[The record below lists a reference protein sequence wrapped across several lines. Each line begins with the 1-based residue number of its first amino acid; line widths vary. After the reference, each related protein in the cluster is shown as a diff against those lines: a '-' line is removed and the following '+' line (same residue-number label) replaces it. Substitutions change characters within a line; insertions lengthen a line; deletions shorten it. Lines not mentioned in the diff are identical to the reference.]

1 MTMRAQSR
9 TLLLLNTGVGSN
21 LGDRAMLINVVRQ
34 IRDRHP
40 DWMLFVSA
48 QTPAAIVEEFQ
59 LAPTSFLIDCLGRW
73 RFKGRNRIAAVLSRT
88 YIAVFGTVHLTVL
101 AAWASICD
109 RVGIKPTGRI
119 MEAEFVRSVLESDA
133 VYFVGGGYM
142 TDQGKLE
149 CRALLITG
157 LIASLLGKPLI
168 MSGQGLGPFKTRVS
182 RWLMR
187 GVANRATM
195 IGLRDSG
202 HGLHVLAEIGAT
214 TGHAETVCDDA
225 HTLPAWHQVTPESR
239 TIGIHWRVSPHQ
251 AETARVQAAIEA
263 LLDKLVAEGWNV
275 LLFQFHER
283 EKYEAS
289 IYRQWL
295 SSGRWPSARLIK
307 DRDPRVLRAEIAR
320 CTVALGM
327 AYHFSVFALAAAVPV
342 LGLWHKP
349 YYRDKIGGL
358 MTAFGHPEWALDDR
372 GISPDSLY
380 ETLTKMA
387 ASDCGPALV
396 KRGSELAALHED
408 WQTRVDTRLSQI

>member
-1 MTMRAQSR
+1 MQNRQK
-9 TLLLLNTGVGSN
+9 TLLLLNTGAGEN
-21 LGDRAMLINVVRQ
+21 LGDRAMLTNTVGRLRAQ
-34 IRDRHP
+34 YP
-40 DWMLFVSA
+40 DWQLLVSA
-48 QTPAAIVEEFQ
+48 RTPGFLVEEFR
-59 LAPTSFLIDCLGRW
+59 LERVSFMIDCLSRWGLRPSSAVHGSRLTQLLYATLGTTEFVLLALVALVCKAASRRPLGR
-73 RFKGRNRIAAVLSRT
+73 F
-88 YIAVFGTVHLTVL
+88 
-101 AAWASICD
+101 
-109 RVGIKPTGRI
+109 
-119 MEAEFVRSVLESDA
+119 MEAEFIRTLLDADA
-133 VYFVGGGYM
+133 VLFVGGGYL

-149 CRALLITG
+149 CRALLTTG
-157 LIASLLGKPLI
+157 LLAMYLRKPVIL
-168 MSGQGLGPFKTRVS
+168 SGQGLGPFSTRLT

-187 GVANRATM
+187 RVTNHAEM

-202 HGLHVLAEIGAT
+202 HGKSLLVSLGVSTAK
-214 TGHAETVCDDA
+214 AETVCDDA
-225 HTLPAWHQVTPESR
+225 LTLSPSYIAQSLPK

-251 AETARVQAAIEA
+251 ADTQRVQNVLECM
-263 LLDKLVAEGWNV
+263 LDKLACDGWTI

-307 DRDPRVLRAEIAR
+307 DRDPRVLRAEIAS

-372 GISPDSLY
+372 VISPDSLY

-387 ASDCGPALV
+387 ASDCRPALV